1 MVNSLQAKRVARLQ
15 IRFQSAPTSGLYDPF
30 PSASAPFSAANAPF
44 SAANAP
50 FFFMPSVHS
59 VDTVTCDIVTLSTS
73 DMCAP
78 LPAI

>member
-1 MVNSLQAKRVARLQ
+1 MIQ
-15 IRFQSAPTSGLYDPF
+15 IRFPSVRASGLYDPF
-30 PSASAPFSAANAPF
+30 PSASAPFSAASAPF

-50 FFFMPSVHS
+50 FSAASAPFSLHPSVHS
-59 VDTVTCDIVTLSTS
+59 VDTVTCDFVTLSTS